1 MDKTIL
7 QMIQCDLIEVEG
19 LVALVVEMKEG
30 EVEEEDPNQV
40 VVDARHHEEPS
51 QEVAASRIQVVGAF
65 RQGIRVQ
72 VALGV
77 CLMVEVALAASG
89 ESQVVLEEE
98 AAFPLVVGPV
108 EEACILP
115 SYLVEE
121 EQE

>member
-19 LVALVVEMKEG
+19 LVALVVEMREG
-30 EVEEEDPNQV
+30 EEEDPNQV
-40 VVDARHHEEPS
+40 GVDARHHEEPS

-115 SYLVEE
+115 SYLGEE